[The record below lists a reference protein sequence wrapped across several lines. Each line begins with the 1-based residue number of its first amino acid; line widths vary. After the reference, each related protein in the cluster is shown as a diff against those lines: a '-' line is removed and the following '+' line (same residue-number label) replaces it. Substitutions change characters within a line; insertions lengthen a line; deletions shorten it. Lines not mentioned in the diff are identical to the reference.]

1 MPLMFQVIIC
11 TAHDGTRTKRPAV
24 DEVPVRLFVHKMTV
38 PLGVAKQQLFTLF
51 QFTQT
56 FSCQRLMQSCC
67 LHATLFFMRTGA
79 TIL

>member
-24 DEVPVRLFVHKMTV
+24 DEVRLQLSVHTMTV
-38 PLGVAKQQLFTLF
+38 PLGVAKQQLFTF

-67 LHATLFFMRTGA
+67 SHATLFFMRTGA